1 MPCRNKTF
9 FVVEDHTVTNI
20 GLVQLVSQKTGLEC
34 IGSALSK
41 SEALE
46 KIKMLADGT
55 ENHNAG
61 LPDIMILDL
70 FLCTTLLSE

>member
-20 GLVQLVSQKTGLEC
+20 GLVQLVAQKTGLEC

-46 KIKMLADGT
+46 KLKCLQTARKTIM
-55 ENHNAG
+55 
-61 LPDIMILDL
+61 PD
-70 FLCTTLLSE
+70 FPTL

>member
-20 GLVQLVSQKTGLEC
+20 GLMQLVSQKTGLEC

-46 KIKMLADGT
+46 KIK
-55 ENHNAG
+55 
-61 LPDIMILDL
+61 IYIQI
-70 FLCTTLLSE
+70 